1 MYIAHEQLPQN
12 LLKKKKRKKRKKEE
26 EEEDFQ
32 VYILL
37 FLYIIFLGKEGFST
51 DK

>member
-1 MYIAHEQLPQN
+1 MCLRVMYIAHEQLPQN
-12 LLKKKKRKKRKKEE
+12 LLKKKKKE

>member
-12 LLKKKKRKKRKKEE
+12 LLKKKKKKKKKEE

-37 FLYIIFLGKEGFST
+37 FLYIIFLSKEGFST